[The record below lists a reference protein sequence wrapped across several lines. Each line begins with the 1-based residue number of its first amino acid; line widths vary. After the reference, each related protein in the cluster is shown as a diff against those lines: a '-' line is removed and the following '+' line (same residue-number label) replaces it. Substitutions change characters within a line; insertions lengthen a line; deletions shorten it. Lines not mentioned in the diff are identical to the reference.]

1 MTKLKIRPASRHIF
15 AIGRDLINNKQSAL
29 IELVK
34 NAYDADS
41 EIVKIKISSF
51 IKSGQSPG
59 DDTIQIEISDQGHG
73 MTSEVIKTKWMVP
86 STDDKLKRK
95 YSPKGRL
102 MQGRKGL
109 GRYASAILGDSLK
122 LETISNKIKTSVT
135 IDWNEFGKYEYLDE
149 VLFEIK
155 EEPTSAGNGTKLTI
169 TGHGNYLFDWN
180 EETILDLM
188 KDLRRLINPF
198 KKESDFKIFLEFGDF
213 YIKKYEHEK
222 YEIQPIE
229 VLDSSLYRL
238 KGEIQEI
245 DIESFIKENQDLPVF
260 LLKTLKLKLEENVPK
275 TIMLKGVFENFWSKK
290 LIPESMY
297 REIDLD
303 TQSNLYCGKV
313 DFDFRVFDLEPEA
326 IEKIIKRGMDAS
338 VDGQE
343 YTIQEAKRDISNFSG
358 IGLFRENFKIRP
370 YGDKGNDWLELDKRR
385 VNDPS
390 RKIGN
395 NQIIGF
401 VHILPEE
408 VSHLEETSARSG
420 LKENAHYNSLKNFL
434 IYALEELEEKRFDY
448 RERTGKSRIKS
459 AEDIIKDVLSYSK
472 IHDKLSY
479 KLKQLKIEEDKA
491 KPIKEIFLK
500 EEEKRERDIEELRKI
515 IARYQGQVTLGKIA
529 AVVLHEGRR
538 PLSYFKNQIPLISIT
553 IKETDLGEKHPLLE
567 LDLLG
572 LKENGDLLIDLFNKI
587 DPLAVKKRGK
597 KEEFSLKKVIGVITK
612 AYESSLKI
620 NKIDIEHE
628 IKVDKIFGWKDD
640 FLIIFGNLFD
650 NSIYWL
656 NKYNKGNKLIKVKSY
671 LDKDKINIV
680 YEDNGVGIDE
690 EAIIGNKIFEPGYS
704 TKPEGTGL
712 GLSISGEAASR
723 NGYELASEHRESG
736 AYFVLKQ
743 IK

>member
-51 IKSGQSPG
+51 KKSGQSPG